1 MSVLW
6 NTLKFKNSLEF
17 MVFSECNIIDDMEI
31 DTVIQG
37 WRIERVRAKGLSLG
51 PGRLEET

>member
-17 MVFSECNIIDDMEI
+17 MVFSEYNIIDDMEI
-31 DTVIQG
+31 DTVLQG
-37 WRIERVRAKGLSLG
+37 WRIE
-51 PGRLEET
+51 